1 MNNLLRQVEKNKG
14 EKVLSVIEKWMKIY
28 SLELKKMNGLYEL
41 YSKAIEDKVCD
52 IENEDKLI
60 EVIAEYVDVNSS
72 DYPSKSFTEENLVEV
87 NSDYYIL
94 TGKYLDKVNNLNVLE
109 WLKISSR
116 EDLLSANIELLRKAK
131 QNDIN
136 LSLGHCNYNGYE
148 GVDIDEN
155 LIKVLDLY
163 NIKYPNRLIELTKE
177 PMADHIEEE
186 SVVLEL
192 DNQRYKVLSWI
203 GNLELKGC
211 YTTSNWIDFNSIKR
225 I

>member
-1 MNNLLRQVEKNKG
+1 MNNLLRKVEKNKG

-28 SLELKKMNGLYEL
+28 SLELKEINGLYEL

-94 TGKYLDKVNNLNVLE
+94 TGKYLDKVNNLNVLK

-155 LIKVLDLY
+155 LIKVLDLF
-163 NIKYPNRLIELTKE
+163 NIKYPDRLVELTKE
-177 PMADHIEEE
+177 PMANHTEAEFVI
-186 SVVLEL
+186 LEL

-203 GNLELKGC
+203 GNLEYEGC
-211 YTTSNWIDFNSIKR
+211 YTTSNWIDFNTMEIV
-225 I
+225 

>member
-28 SLELKKMNGLYEL
+28 SLELKEMNGLYEL

>member
-1 MNNLLRQVEKNKG
+1 MNNLLRKVEKNKG
-14 EKVLSVIEKWMKIY
+14 EKVLSVLEKWMNIY
-28 SLELKKMNGLYEL
+28 SLELKEMNGLYEL
-41 YSKAIEDKVCD
+41 YSKTIKDKVCD

-94 TGKYLDKVNNLNVLE
+94 TGKYLDKVNNLNVLK

-155 LIKVLDLY
+155 LIKVLDLF
-163 NIKYPNRLIELTKE
+163 NIKYPDRLVELTKE
-177 PMADHIEEE
+177 PMANHTEAEFVI
-186 SVVLEL
+186 LEL

-203 GNLELKGC
+203 GNLEYEGC
-211 YTTSNWIDFNSIKR
+211 YTTSNWIDFNTMEIV
-225 I
+225 

>member
-1 MNNLLRQVEKNKG
+1 MKNLLRQIEKNKG

-28 SLELKKMNGLYEL
+28 SLELKEMNGLYEL

>member
-1 MNNLLRQVEKNKG
+1 MKNLLRQIEKNKG

-28 SLELKKMNGLYEL
+28 SLELKEMNGLYEL

-52 IENEDKLI
+52 IENENKLI

-155 LIKVLDLY
+155 LIKVLDLF
-163 NIKYPNRLIELTKE
+163 NIKYPDRLVELTKE
-177 PMADHIEEE
+177 PIANHTEAEFVI
-186 SVVLEL
+186 LEL

-203 GNLELKGC
+203 GNLEYEGC
-211 YTTSNWIDFNSIKR
+211 YTTSNWIDFNTMEIV
-225 I
+225 